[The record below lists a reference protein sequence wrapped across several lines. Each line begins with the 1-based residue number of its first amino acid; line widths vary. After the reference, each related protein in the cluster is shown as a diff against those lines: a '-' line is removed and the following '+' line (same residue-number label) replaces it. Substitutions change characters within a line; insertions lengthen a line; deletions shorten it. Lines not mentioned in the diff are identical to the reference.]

1 MRITEKFRVADVPKL
16 VKKNIFKNVFFW
28 YKKVILS
35 ISELIKKLFITM
47 LDSGMVIY

>member
-16 VKKNIFKNVFFW
+16 VKKKTFLKTF
-28 YKKVILS
+28 KKVILS
-35 ISELIKKLFITM
+35 ISKLIKKLFITM